1 MAPEE
6 LPRLFLTLPHFSY
19 DCISKIIVDLR
30 MFWTDPAFAVLA
42 EDIPGVVSIAAIIT
56 FPETRIL
63 GH

>member
-1 MAPEE
+1 
-6 LPRLFLTLPHFSY
+6 
-19 DCISKIIVDLR
+19 

-56 FPETRIL
+56 IPETRIL